1 MPMRIIGL
9 RKVAP
14 IIGLVLALAF
24 MLTLALPGSLRADDA
39 NTAKARD
46 LVKNAIA
53 MTDSNQAVKM
63 LWQATD
69 LDPTLNDAYV
79 YLGFYY
85 NSRSDFAQ
93 VVKVYQKLAKYE
105 PSEPTVYINI
115 GEAYMSFS
123 PPQLDNALAYYR
135 RAYQLD
141 PTSSLAAL
149 RIGEILSQQPSG
161 RDEAVKFL
169 RLAATDGTK
178 NPAVASEAQK
188 LLGQMG
194 SP

>member
-1 MPMRIIGL
+1 MRIIDL
-9 RKVAP
+9 SARVAA
-14 IIGLVLALAF
+14 ILAVI
-24 MLTLALPGSLRADDA
+24 LTLTSAAAVRADDA
-39 NTAKARD
+39 NTAKAQD
-46 LVKNAIA
+46 LVKTAIN
-53 MTDSNQAVKM
+53 MTDSDQAVKM

-105 PSEPTVYINI
+105 PKEPTVYLNI

-123 PPQLDNALAYYR
+123 PPQLDSALGYYR
-135 RAYQLD
+135 KAYQLD

-149 RIGEILSQQPSG
+149 RIGEVLSQQPGG
-161 RDEAVKFL
+161 RDESVKFL
-169 RLAATDGTK
+169 RLAATDSSR
-178 NPAVASEAQK
+178 NPAIAAEAQK